1 MSVMIQIRN
10 VPDEIHRTL
19 KARAAESGVTLSEL
33 LLREARQIAERPSDE
48 EMRRRLAEL
57 KPINLGESSAQI
69 IRKMRDER
77 SAVIEKRVRPR

>member
-10 VPDEIHRTL
+10 VPDDIHRTL

-33 LLREARQIAERPSDE
+33 LLREARRIAERPSDE

-57 KPINLGESSAQI
+57 RPFKMKESSAAM
-69 IRKMRDER
+69 IRRMREER
-77 SAVIEKRVRPR
+77 TATLLKPHIGR